1 MAKGQGGTR
10 AAAFRTLVQV
20 LEAAAANITGYE
32 HWEKY
37 SMPVYDRYKKTFS
50 NVVVLDSVGPKD
62 QSIPFFC
69 DLANAPHMCAHVR
82 KRTFPHLNSHEN
94 LDHYEVASAAAKAGL
109 VNANACL
116 DAVGQSFRSQ
126 GAGKLPRKCISTEA
140 QDALK
145 SLSLDAERKFYP
157 DRDGSD
163 LVAQFDDA
171 LKEKKLCSVDTD
183 ALLAKSTWR
192 DFFKGLSPP
201 LC

>member
-1 MAKGQGGTR
+1 VAKGEGGTR
-10 AAAFRTLVQV
+10 AAAFKTLVDV
-20 LEAAAANITGYE
+20 LEAAAANIMGYQ

-37 SMPVYDRYKKTFS
+37 SVPVYDRYKKTFS
-50 NVVVLDSVGPKD
+50 DVVVLDSVGPTD

-82 KRTFPHLNSHEN
+82 ERTFPHSNSHVN
-94 LDHYEVASAAAKAGL
+94 IDHYEVASAAAKAGL

-126 GAGKLPRKCISTEA
+126 GAGKLPRKCISKEA
-140 QDALK
+140 QDAMK

-163 LVAQFDDA
+163 LLAQFDHA
-171 LKEKKLCSVDTD
+171 LKEGKLCSVDTD

-192 DFFKGLSPP
+192 DFFAGLSPS